1 MAAQQMVEQLLALS
15 SAEARRQYLEEH
27 RSLLDDAFTEA
38 LKEEVFQ
45 LQRADIQAALQA
57 SDLILYTAKLTGNP
71 LQRALGLRVEAQA
84 RAIELGE
91 YQRALDLYD
100 EAIQIYR
107 THHDELGEALLQ
119 VTRVWPLAC
128 LSRYTEAF
136 EAGDWAG
143 DVLKAH
149 ARWRA
154 LATLTM
160 NLATIHGRLGEDAK
174 ALAML
179 DVARDAATQ
188 LGPEG
193 ETRVALVEQNRGIVL
208 RNLGQFDAAIKA
220 SETAWEMNSRLGQ
233 KTAAARARQNLG
245 VTYFLLGRYNE
256 ALELFDQARD
266 FFVAD
271 GRERYAVL
279 VDLFAGDCLLQLR
292 RFNDVLDKSRRVR
305 DLFSSLG
312 TRFEVAQA
320 LLNEALAYAG
330 LGRYAEALSSLAEVR
345 RVFEAENNRV
355 WLATADLE
363 VAAVLSR
370 HGQLEVSVD
379 TAQACAIVFREHSLP
394 IKEAQACL
402 VAARSATELE
412 QYDLARSLTATA
424 LTIGKEHD
432 VPALLVWGHHLLS
445 TLAAARHDLPQALEE
460 CDQAIQHVERLRGRL
475 MVEFRAGFVEDKQV
489 VYEDAITLCLALEE
503 PWRGLEYVERAK
515 SRALLDLLA
524 FRFDLSPQVRSAGD
538 QALVDELTQLR
549 AERNRLQRRMTSGD
563 EVFERGGESVENE
576 PRDTQQSALALER
589 RIAELWHTLL
599 IHNADYAHDASLCQV
614 RIEPVQPYLDS
625 DTLLVEYFIARGD
638 LIAFLVSAESVRAYR
653 LAGDLA
659 SIQRWLQLL
668 WHNLKTV
675 PGSTLERIP
684 DLARNAQ
691 GLLQR
696 LYQCLIAPM
705 DEMIASHPQLIIVPH
720 GPLHYL
726 PFHALHDGLHYLIQ
740 QHEISYLPSSS
751 ILHYCRQLPANG
763 SGLLAVGHSLN
774 GRLPYTVHEAQTVAA
789 LWNSQPCVEDQAT
802 LEHLRTASPACQVLH
817 LAAHGDFRADN
828 PLFSGL
834 ALADGWLTTFEVFNL
849 HLQASLVS
857 LSACQT
863 GRSVVGGGDEL
874 LGLMRAFLYA
884 GAKSLVLSQ
893 WAVNDRSTSEFM
905 QTFYRILRS
914 GQTKGAALRQA
925 QLQLLGGTQSVTDSA
940 YTHPYFWAPFFLVG
954 DAGPLQSDWC
964 LKP

>member
-1 MAAQQMVEQLLALS
+1 MTAQQMVEQLLALS
-15 SAEARRQYLEEH
+15 GVEARRQYLEEH
-27 RSLLDDAFTEA
+27 CSWLDEAFAET
-38 LKEEVFQ
+38 LKEKVFQ
-45 LQRADIQAALQA
+45 LQRSDIQSALQVT
-57 SDLILYTAKLTGNP
+57 DLILYAAELTGNP

-100 EAIQIYR
+100 EAIQIHR
-107 THHDELGEALLQ
+107 NHQDELGEALLQ

-128 LSRYTEAF
+128 LSRYAEAF
-136 EAGDWAG
+136 EAGNWAG
-143 DVLKAH
+143 HVLKAH

-160 NLATIHGRLGEDAK
+160 NLATIHGRLGEDAR

-179 DVARDAATQ
+179 DTARDAAAQ

-245 VTYFLLGRYNE
+245 VTYFVLGRYNE

-266 FFVAD
+266 YFVAD

-292 RFNDVLDKSRRVR
+292 RFDDVLDKSRRVR
-305 DLFSSLG
+305 EMFSSLG

-330 LGRYAEALSSLAEVR
+330 LGRHAEALSSLADVR
-345 RVFEAENNRV
+345 RLFEDEHNQV
-355 WLATADLE
+355 WLTTTDLE
-363 VAAVLSR
+363 IATVFG
-370 HGQLEVSVD
+370 HYGQLEASLN
-379 TAQACAIVFREHSLP
+379 TAQTCAAIFREHGLT
-394 IKEAQACL
+394 IKEAQAQL
-402 VAARSATELE
+402 TAAQAAAGLG
-412 QYDLARSLTATA
+412 QHDLALSLTSTA
-424 LTIGKEHD
+424 LAIAEQHD

-445 TLAAARHDLPQALEE
+445 TLAAACQDLPRALEE
-460 CDQAIQHVERLRGRL
+460 CDQAIQHLERLRGRL
-475 MVEFRAGFVEDKQV
+475 MVEFRAGFLEDKQV
-489 VYEDAITLCLALEE
+489 VYEDAVSLCLELER
-503 PWRGLEYVERAK
+503 PQRGLEYAEQAK

-549 AERNRLQRRMTSGD
+549 AERNRLHRRLASGD
-563 EVFERGGESVENE
+563 DVFERGGEPAENE
-576 PRDTQQSALALER
+576 PREAQRSVLALER
-589 RIAELWHTLL
+589 RIADLWHTLL
-599 IHNADYAHDASLCQV
+599 IHNADYADAASLCQV
-614 RIEPVQPYLDS
+614 RTEPVQPYLDS
-625 DTLLVEYFIARGD
+625 DTLLVEYFIARGT

-659 SIQRWLQLL
+659 LIQRWLQLL
-668 WHNLKTV
+668 WHNLKAV
-675 PGSTLERIP
+675 SKLEPGRIP
-684 DLARNAQ
+684 DLTRNAQ
-691 GLLQR
+691 GLLRQ
-696 LYQCLIAPM
+696 LHQCLIAPLE
-705 DEMIASHPQLIIVPH
+705 EMIASHQRLIVVPH

-726 PFHALHDGLHYLIQ
+726 PFHALHDGSDYLIQ
-740 QHEISYLPSSS
+740 RHEISYLPSSS
-751 ILHYCRQLPANG
+751 ILRYCRQSPSNG
-763 SGLLAVGHSLN
+763 SGMLAVGHSRN

-789 LWNSQPCVEDQAT
+789 LWDGQPCLEEEAT
-802 LEHLRTASPACQVLH
+802 LDQVRISAPACRVLH
-817 LAAHGDFRADN
+817 LATHGDFRADN

-863 GRSVVGGGDEL
+863 GRSVIGGGDEL

-893 WAVNDRSTSEFM
+893 WAVNDRSTSQLM
-905 QTFYRILRS
+905 QSFYQNLRL
-914 GQTKGAALRQA
+914 GQTKGVALRRA
-925 QLQLLGGTQSVTDSA
+925 QLELLGETQSVSDCA
-940 YTHPYFWAPFFLVG
+940 YAHPYFWAPFFLVG
-954 DAGPLQSDWC
+954 DAGPL
-964 LKP
+964 